1 MAEFLSLATT
11 GGKKGAKSTFS
22 LKSVTKRFPDA
33 VKIEET
39 EIDMV
44 FLIDNSSS
52 MYNIIEDVI
61 TASKGCVTKVVDK
74 GAFCAYT
81 FTHENPEV
89 KVVSTRVNVGN
100 VVAVQDELGNLANCD
115 GGTALYDAIEFLFMK
130 VAKYRKNH
138 KVPQSTMTCFLI
150 FTDGEDQHSERCK
163 SFKQLF
169 DTMAQY
175 KKFPVRVGLI
185 DWSANPQ
192 NLDAMP
198 SKPGYFKHF
207 KKGGSEGTIGDF
219 ITKCFDYLITVN
231 KKSLQRLVQ
240 PCLPPVP
247 QATVISSTKAKPVL
261 ISATPAFDP
270 RSRTANSH
278 VLCYYRDKPHH
289 DQMNCCYNHRFMC
302 KFGKKCNRHYCR
314 FAHFETRKEQQQ
326 FCTSCR

>member
-52 MYNIIEDVI
+52 MYNIIGDVI

-89 KVVSTRVNVGN
+89 KVMSTRVNVGN
-100 VVAVQDELGNLANCD
+100 VVAVQDELDNLASCD
-115 GGTALYDAIEFLFMK
+115 GGTALYDAIEFLFIK
-130 VAKYRKNH
+130 VAKYRKKH

-150 FTDGEDQHSERCK
+150 FTDGQDEHSQRCK
-163 SFKQLF
+163 SFKELF
-169 DTMAQY
+169 DTMAQL

-185 DWSANPQ
+185 DWSDNPQ
-192 NLDAMP
+192 DLHAMP
-198 SKPGYFKHF
+198 SKPGYFQHF
-207 KKGGSEGTIGDF
+207 KKGGSQGTIGDF

-231 KKSLQRLVQ
+231 KKPFQRLVQ

-247 QATVISSTKAKPVL
+247 QAKAIAATPVL
-261 ISATPAFDP
+261 DA
-270 RSRTANSH
+270 RSRNANSH
-278 VLCYYRDKPHH
+278 IICGKIGQALH
-289 DQMNCCYNHRFMC
+289 DTTKCCFNHRGMC
-302 KFGKKCNRHYCR
+302 KFGAECKRENCY
-314 FAHFETRKEQQQ
+314 FAHFKNVQEKQN
-326 FCTSCR
+326 FCASCR